1 MSAGPIFDADGRPLH
16 VTWRYTREEMVAD
29 AVVHV
34 LGIALAL
41 VGGIAL
47 VVLAALNTG
56 ASEITAVVVYA
67 IGLLTLLSVS
77 AAYNLWPQS
86 PTKWL
91 LRRFDHACIFI
102 LIAATYTPFITRF
115 PLERSTIALIAGVW
129 TVALA
134 GAAVKI
140 AMPGRYDRLAIVMYL
155 LLGFSGGLTWEH
167 MANSLSGTTIALI
180 LAGGLTYAT
189 GVIFHL
195 WESLRFQNAVWHSF
209 VLVASVLF
217 YVAVLDGVVLA

>member
-1 MSAGPIFDADGRPLH
+1 MTATSIFDADGRPLH
-16 VTWRYTREEMVAD
+16 VSWRYTREEMVAD

-34 LGIALAL
+34 LGLVLAIL
-41 VGGIAL
+41 GTITL
-47 VVLAALNTG
+47 VVLAALK
-56 ASEITAVVVYA
+56 ADPSEVTAVVVYA
-67 IGLLTLLSVS
+67 VCLISLLGVS
-77 AAYNLWPQS
+77 AAYNLWPVS
-86 PTKWL
+86 PTKWW
-91 LRRFDHACIFI
+91 LRRFDHACIFL
-102 LIAATYTPFITRF
+102 LIAGTYTPFVTRF
-115 PLERSTIALIAGVW
+115 PLEHSTVALIAGVW

-140 AMPGRYDRLAIVMYL
+140 VLPGRFDRLAIVMYL

-167 MANSLSGTTIALI
+167 MASSLSGTTVALI
-180 LAGGLTYAT
+180 VAGGLTYAV
-189 GVIFHL
+189 GVVFHL